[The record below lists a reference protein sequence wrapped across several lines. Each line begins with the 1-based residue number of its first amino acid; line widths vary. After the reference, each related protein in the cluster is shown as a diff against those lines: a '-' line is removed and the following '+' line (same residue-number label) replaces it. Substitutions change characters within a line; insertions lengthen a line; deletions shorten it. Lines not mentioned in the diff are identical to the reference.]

1 MIYNTM
7 KHIKLFE
14 NFLNEET
21 TIADIQDKI
30 REGYQKARKLEQ
42 SLRAAQSKENPD
54 RERIEIIRL
63 KIQKQQLKNQSLQID
78 AKIFQLKRNKS

>member
-1 MIYNTM
+1 M

-30 REGYQKARKLEQ
+30 REGFLKVRKLEE

-54 RERIEIIRL
+54 RNRIEIIRL
-63 KIQKQQLKNQSLQID
+63 KIQKQQLKNQSLQLD
-78 AKIFQLKRNKS
+78 AKIFQLKRK